1 MRIGTPYKVECVI
14 RAFYPIKNVEN
25 PNNSAPSS
33 LIQSFINMR
42 KPIQHIILSIV
53 AAYFASYA
61 GAQFARVSVPIEN
74 LLTLATIDKIPVRR
88 SDPHAQSPE
97 FIEESAEK
105 INPYSLSGAFT
116 PQQRQ
121 QRFQFLRPSSPF
133 ARRRGEDPS
142 AILTTTT
149 ESTTTSSDEGL
160 KSGNLRSRFRFRPS
174 ILSFKR
180 NNKNEVTTTST
191 EALTEESSTE
201 LNTSQKFPFRRT
213 GGVSD
218 FIRRNRPGLRRK
230 TTTTVSTTAV
240 VSSTTISTSESPRT
254 TLAPTT
260 LRLVTTEKVKLENDG
275 LFDFDAPITSFKN
288 KKNDDI
294 VPTTTSTTTTFD
306 IPKVHS
312 TTVAPT
318 LSRPT
323 KKMRKNHPSLRRR
336 RPRPAANIVPVSNEE
351 EEFLSSTTKAYPTK
365 PAHSG
370 GKRIKGRRIQGNRR
384 RTRPQ
389 KVVTE
394 KPEESE
400 ETTEVP
406 VTNAPPTRKL
416 RRERILP
423 RRKNARSDFEPLLFE
438 ETPRSK
444 ILTEED
450 KRQVFRRDNKIRL
463 KTRKTRIRSNEI
475 ERYSFEEEDG
485 SLTWGYK
492 TSDGS
497 FKEETR
503 GVDCITRGRY
513 GYIDDSGEVREYNYE
528 SGAPCQ
534 QEKNSLGSL
543 ESKGVGYFDYN
554 DNRFV
559 LPDGRRVKV
568 QINQKHRARG

>member
-1 MRIGTPYKVECVI
+1 
-14 RAFYPIKNVEN
+14 
-25 PNNSAPSS
+25 
-33 LIQSFINMR
+33 MR

-88 SDPHAQSPE
+88 SDPHARHVLMELPIVKAEPEEYDYTESPE
-97 FIEESAEK
+97 FIEEPAEK

-142 AILTTTT
+142 TILTTTT

-174 ILSFKR
+174 LLSSKR

-201 LNTSQKFPFRRT
+201 FNTSQKFPFRRT

-288 KKNDDI
+288 NDI

-306 IPKVHS
+306 IPKLHS

-351 EEFLSSTTKAYPTK
+351 DEFLSSTTKAYPTK
-365 PAHSG
+365 PAHLG

-444 ILTEED
+444 ILTESSLKTERKIEAPKLHERED